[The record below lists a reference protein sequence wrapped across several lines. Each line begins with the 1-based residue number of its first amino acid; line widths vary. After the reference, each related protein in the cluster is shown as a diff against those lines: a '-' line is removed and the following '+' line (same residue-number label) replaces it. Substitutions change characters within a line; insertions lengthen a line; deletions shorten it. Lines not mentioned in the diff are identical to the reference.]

1 MLRRTTA
8 DGLQGAA
15 RCCAVCSDDLWP
27 IGRWRVEGR
36 RMLRRKQADGAW
48 RAGELPAEGAQGL
61 YLARKSYSPFR
72 QKGYSSGETGLLSI
86 IPSYLKKSV
95 DEDRANED
103 TNFRCETR
111 RYLSWIEGLTTN
123 QYVGGSNPSRRTIL
137 DRSEQNRSRLER
149 FFFCQ
154 AKERNVL
161 EGSKIE
167 TSQYVDF
174 RLLASA
180 RSSEGTTAEHQPSPW
195 APLRLRSHR
204 QRPAHAAPPRCTDA
218 HRTEERTCS
227 IFLK

>member
-1 MLRRTTA
+1 MGHPPGKMVATRVSNYSNACHAPRTRGCAPPPLRTA
-8 DGLQGAA
+8 NGAFSKKLKILVDKA
-15 RCCAVCSDDLWP
+15 LGSWLNSRCCSEV
-27 IGRWRVEGR
+27 
-36 RMLRRKQADGAW
+36 
-48 RAGELPAEGAQGL
+48 
-61 YLARKSYSPFR
+61 
-72 QKGYSSGETGLLSI
+72 
-86 IPSYLKKSV
+86 
-95 DEDRANED
+95 
-103 TNFRCETR
+103 R

-180 RSSEGTTAEHQPSPW
+180 RSSEGTTAEHHPSPW
-195 APLRLRSHR
+195 ASPRLITQS
-204 QRPAHAAPPRCTDA
+204 QRLAHAVPSRCVDA
-218 HRTEERTCS
+218 YRTEERTCS

>member
-1 MLRRTTA
+1 MPACNRPAMRANVSRETSTRTGSAPYSAQCMTNRRPS
-8 DGLQGAA
+8 
-15 RCCAVCSDDLWP
+15 SDFFLVSPVQTP
-27 IGRWRVEGR
+27 ISR
-36 RMLRRKQADGAW
+36 
-48 RAGELPAEGAQGL
+48 
-61 YLARKSYSPFR
+61 
-72 QKGYSSGETGLLSI
+72 T
-86 IPSYLKKSV
+86 IPKKSEKVV
-95 DEDRANED
+95 DSMGQYRHN
-103 TNFRCETR
+103 NFCCFDVR

-180 RSSEGTTAEHQPSPW
+180 RSSEGTTAEHHPSPW
-195 APLRLRSHR
+195 ASSRLISQS
-204 QRPAHAAPPRCTDA
+204 QRLAHAAPFRCADA
-218 HRTEERTCS
+218 YRTEEHACS

>member
-1 MLRRTTA
+1 MGHPPGKMVATRVSDYSNACTRRGARGLPRPPLRTA
-8 DGLQGAA
+8 NGAFSKKLKILVDKA
-15 RCCAVCSDDLWP
+15 LGSWLNNRCCSEV
-27 IGRWRVEGR
+27 
-36 RMLRRKQADGAW
+36 
-48 RAGELPAEGAQGL
+48 
-61 YLARKSYSPFR
+61 
-72 QKGYSSGETGLLSI
+72 
-86 IPSYLKKSV
+86 
-95 DEDRANED
+95 
-103 TNFRCETR
+103 R

-180 RSSEGTTAEHQPSPW
+180 RSSEGTTAEHHPSPW
-195 APLRLRSHR
+195 ASSRLITQS
-204 QRPAHAAPPRCTDA
+204 QRLAHAVPFRCADA
-218 HRTEERTCS
+218 YRTEERTCS